1 MSGKSGEDVNRRIRK
16 IVERP
21 SSSAKLDV
29 LVSF

>member
-1 MSGKSGEDVNRRIRK
+1 MSGKSGEDVNRIREV
-16 IVERP
+16 VERP